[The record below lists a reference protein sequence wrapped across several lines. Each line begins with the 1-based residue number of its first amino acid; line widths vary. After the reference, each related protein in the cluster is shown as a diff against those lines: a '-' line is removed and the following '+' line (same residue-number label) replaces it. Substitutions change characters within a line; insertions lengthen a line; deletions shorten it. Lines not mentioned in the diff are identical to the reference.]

1 MGGGM
6 EGVMGGVMGG
16 EMGGMRNMGGFGDM
30 GGMVGMGGGYGSGA
44 GGGMESRGF
53 GNFNDMDSA
62 EREFMMGG
70 KRVFGKVSSEGIPSL
85 MDGMGHGDTGGGM
98 GGVEAMGGGG
108 MGAMDGMGNAA
119 MQGRKLLIDGLTES
133 ISDLMVSRYFQK
145 FGELV
150 DWGRDKSGEG

>member
-6 EGVMGGVMGG
+6 GGGMGGVMGG
-16 EMGGMRNMGGFGDM
+16 GMGAMGGMRNMRGFGDM
-30 GGMVGMGGGYGSGA
+30 GGMGGMGGGYGSGA

-98 GGVEAMGGGG
+98 G
-108 MGAMDGMGNAA
+108 AMDGMGNAA
-119 MQGRKLLIDGLTES
+119 MQGRKLLIAGLSES